1 MWDSIVCRAHCLR
14 SCLRCCL
21 ESAESA
27 GVPSALVD
35 SVLFGPEQNRGHE
48 VVLHRCHVVSRSEGW
63 GAARGETTTPL

>member
-21 ESAESA
+21 GLAESAE
-27 GVPSALVD
+27 VPSALLD